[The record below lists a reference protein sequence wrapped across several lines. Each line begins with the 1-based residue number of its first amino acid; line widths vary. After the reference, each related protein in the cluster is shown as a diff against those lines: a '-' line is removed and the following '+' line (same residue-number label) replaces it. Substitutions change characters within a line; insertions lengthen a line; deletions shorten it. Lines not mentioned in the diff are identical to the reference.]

1 MIQVTS
7 SIDIDESEIREEF
20 IHASGPG
27 GQNVNKVSTAVR
39 LHFDISSSSI
49 PDAVRR
55 RLITLARGRVTDAGI
70 LVIDARRFRTQSANR
85 EDALQRLIE
94 LVREAAVEPKVHHRT
109 KPTRGSKERRL
120 RAKHHRSDTK
130 QLRGAISAID
140 DK

>member
-1 MIQVTS
+1 MIQITS
-7 SIDIDESEIREEF
+7 SIAIDESEIREEF

-39 LHFDISSSSI
+39 LHFDTSSSSL

-55 RLITLARGRVTDAGI
+55 RLITSARGRVTDAGI
-70 LVIDARRFRTQSANR
+70 LVIDARRFRTQGANR

-120 RAKHHRSDTK
+120 RTKHHRSDTK